1 MRLSS
6 VSSTNIL
13 HQPSSIHLI
22 PAGTAL
28 VDSPLELGIR
38 SSARNDS
45 VAYVRTGRC
54 LIQPAATVTLSNP
67 TINAILQKQGLT
79 GRALGGVLNSG
90 AQLSSKEPQG
100 GSQRS

>member
-28 VDSPLELGIR
+28 VDSPLELGIY

-45 VAYVRTGRC
+45 VAYVRTGCC
-54 LIQPAATVTLSNP
+54 LIQPAATVTLSSQNP

-79 GRALGGVLNSG
+79 GRALRGVLNSG
-90 AQLSSKEPQG
+90 AQ
-100 GSQRS
+100 